1 MSIQEQVINC
11 DDTIDVLQITVVE
24 TVINENKYRKLIDD
38 QDCKQKFSIIPVI
51 LFELYRVFVSS
62 FLILFVPQ
70 KCDDHVC
77 QLRENLVF
85 ENGKYFTG
93 VVLNFITMGG
103 FIGLYFIEIKREN
116 RLISYLEVSSDK
128 PNDNRSVEKALQ
140 LLPIEKKEHLLYIDK
155 CYHHLGFCMLFM
167 FIINAVMSG
176 FVISDYYLDN
186 QTTSTFITNILFII
200 TKLIDIYSIANTEK
214 NIFYSAYLKDRVQYN
229 DIDPD
234 KKILQIVDKEP
245 V

>member
-1 MSIQEQVINC
+1 MSEQDITVSVQI
-11 DDTIDVLQITVVE
+11 DTIVSQNE
-24 TVINENKYRKLIDD
+24 TVEIITESRCQG

-51 LFELYRVFVSS
+51 LFELYRVVVSS

-93 VVLNFITMGG
+93 VVFNFITMGG
-103 FIGLYFIEIKREN
+103 FIALYFIEIKREN
-116 RLISYLEVSSDK
+116 RLISYLEVNSKKPSD
-128 PNDNRSVEKALQ
+128 DLSVEKALE
-140 LLPIEKKEHLLYIDK
+140 LLPIEKKASILYLDK
-155 CYHHLGFCMLFM
+155 CYHNLGFCMLFM
-167 FIINAVMSG
+167 FLINAVMSG
-176 FVISDYYLDN
+176 VVISDYYLDN

-200 TKLIDIYSIANTEK
+200 TKLIDIYSIANTDK
-214 NIFYSAYLKDRVQYN
+214 NVFYSAYLKDRIQYN
-229 DIDPD
+229 DVDPD
-234 KKILQIVDKEP
+234 KMVLQIADKQD